1 MHAGPNYQPPTQGAR
16 ALYVCY
22 FGLREPLVQ
31 TQVVP
36 YLRELARGGVD
47 VALLT
52 FEPVT
57 ARRWPRDELAAW
69 RRRLADDGIAWES
82 LTYHR
87 WPSLPATAWDVLA
100 GAWRA
105 ARIAR
110 RRGVGLFH
118 GRSHVGAAIGELAR
132 RAVGGRLVFDFR
144 GLLAEGYVHGGH
156 WRAGGLRY
164 RLTKRAERWLLDTA
178 DGFVVLTDR
187 AVRLLFPAG
196 TRGRPLAVIPC
207 CVDAARFAAA
217 ARRGRD
223 ALRREMGLDGRFVLV
238 HTGQMGGYYLTRE
251 TAALIAAARR
261 EDPSAFGL
269 VLTQGPHQPVIDEL
283 ARHGLGPAD
292 SRVATVPPEEVPLHL
307 GAADAALSLIH
318 PGPSEATMSPTKVGE
333 YLAAGLPV
341 IVTAGIGDLDEH
353 VAGRRVGVLL
363 RRLDEAGYRDALRAL
378 ADLRA
383 DPTLATR
390 CRDTARELYDLET
403 VGGPRY
409 RALYEAVL
417 AAPRRAS

>member
-1 MHAGPNYQPPTQGAR
+1 MRNPAR
-16 ALYVCY
+16 TLYVCY

-31 TQVVP
+31 TQVLP
-36 YLRELARGGVD
+36 YLRELARGGVE
-47 VALLT
+47 VSLLT
-52 FEPVT
+52 FEPVP

-69 RRRLADDGIAWES
+69 RSRLAGDGIEWES

-87 WPSLPATAWDVLA
+87 RPSLPATAWDVLA

-110 RRGVGLFH
+110 RRGVDVFH
-118 GRSHVGAAIGELAR
+118 GRSHVGAAIGALAR
-132 RAVGGRLVFDFR
+132 RAVGGRLIFDFR

-156 WRAGGLRY
+156 WPAGGLLY
-164 RLTKRAERWLLDTA
+164 RVTKRAERCLLDTA

-187 AVRLLFPAG
+187 AGRMLFPAG
-196 TRGRPLAVIPC
+196 TPGRPLAVIPC

-217 ARRGRD
+217 ARSDRH
-223 ALRREMGLDGRFVLV
+223 ALRREMGLEGRFVLV
-238 HTGQMGGYYLTRE
+238 HTGQLGGYYLTRE

-261 EDPSAFGL
+261 EDPSAFAL
-269 VLTQGPHQPVIDEL
+269 VLTQGPREPAIEEL
-283 ARHGLGPAD
+283 ARHGLGPSE

-307 GAADAALSLIH
+307 AAADAALCLIR
-318 PGPSEATMSPTKVGE
+318 PGASEVAMSPTKVGE

-363 RRLDEAGYRDALRAL
+363 RRLDETGYRDALRAL
-378 ADLRA
+378 AALRA
-383 DPTLATR
+383 DATLAAR
-390 CRDTARELYDLET
+390 CRETARELYDLET

>member
-1 MHAGPNYQPPTQGAR
+1 MTTPVR

-36 YLRELARGGVD
+36 YLRELVRGGAEVS
-47 VALLT
+47 LLT
-52 FEPVT
+52 FEPLP
-57 ARRWPRDELAAW
+57 ARRWPRDELDAW

-87 WPSLPATAWDVLA
+87 RPSLPATAWDVLA
-100 GAWRA
+100 GAWHA

-118 GRSHVGAAIGELAR
+118 GRSHVGAAIGALAR

-156 WRAGGLRY
+156 WRGGGLLY
-164 RLTKRAERWLLDTA
+164 RLTKRAERRLLDAA

-207 CVDAARFAAA
+207 CVDGARFAGA
-217 ARRGRD
+217 ARHDRD
-223 ALRREMGLDGRFVLV
+223 ALRREMGLEGRFVLV
-238 HTGQMGGYYLTRE
+238 HTGQLGGYYLTRE
-251 TAALIAAARR
+251 TVALVAAARR
-261 EDPSAFGL
+261 EDPSAFAL
-269 VLTQGPHQPVIDEL
+269 VLTQGPREPAIEEL

-292 SRVATVPPEEVPLHL
+292 SRVETVSPDRVPLHL
-307 GAADAALSLIH
+307 RAADAGLALIH
-318 PGPSEATMSPTKVGE
+318 PGPSDAAMSPTKVGE

-353 VAGRRVGVLL
+353 VGGRRVGALL
-363 RRLDEAGYRDALRAL
+363 QRLDEAGYHDALREL

-383 DPTLATR
+383 DPTLAAR
-390 CRDTARELYDLET
+390 CRETARELYDLET

-417 AAPRRAS
+417 AAPRPPS